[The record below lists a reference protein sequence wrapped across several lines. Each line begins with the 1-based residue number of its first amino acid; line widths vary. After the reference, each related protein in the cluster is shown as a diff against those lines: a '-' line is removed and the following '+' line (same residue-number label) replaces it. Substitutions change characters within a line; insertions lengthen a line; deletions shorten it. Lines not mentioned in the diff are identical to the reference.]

1 MSQDEAA
8 VNNQVVADTT
18 ATDSAPVEQ
27 TTEVVEESVD
37 TGEYTEADVTEEQ
50 KPEEQETETPE
61 EAESTDAEESET
73 QGDNREEE
81 RLAPKSVNRFQKLA
95 NENRALREQLAQL
108 EARKAQVATEQE
120 LLNQIDPET
129 GDYYTIAD
137 AERAARIQANEKQ
150 QEYLQVQEYEL
161 QVQQN
166 QQLLSSEANKSLADF
181 PELDASSDKFDES
194 VALEYEAALAQA
206 LILDQ
211 NGTPI
216 GAHMSPYQLAKS
228 IVSPARAAAERAK
241 ALGQAEAQKATAK
254 MLATA
259 DPSPTS
265 SQSNKSFESLS
276 LKEMEARLRAKG
288 HQI

>member
-1 MSQDEAA
+1 MSQDENA
-8 VNNQVVADTT
+8 VNEQVVADTT
-18 ATDSAPVEQ
+18 ATESAPVENQ
-27 TTEVVEESVD
+27 SEVVEESVD

-50 KPEEQETETPE
+50 EEQETETP
-61 EAESTDAEESET
+61 AESNDAEEPEA
-73 QGDNREEE
+73 QDDNRGEEQ
-81 RLAPKSVNRFQKLA
+81 LAPKSVNRFQKLA
-95 NENRALREQLAQL
+95 NENRELREQLAQL

-120 LLNQIDPET
+120 LLNQINPET
-129 GDYYTIAD
+129 GDYYTIAE
-137 AERAARIQANEKQ
+137 AERAARMQANERQ
-150 QEYLQVQEYEL
+150 QEYLQVEEYNL

-166 QQLLSSEANKSLADF
+166 QQQLSNEANKSIADF
-181 PELDASSDKFDES
+181 PELDSSSDKFDEA
-194 VALEYEAALAQA
+194 VALEYEAALSQA

-211 NGTPI
+211 QGMPI

-228 IVSPARAAAERAK
+228 IVTPARAAAERAK

-254 MLATA
+254 MLASS
-259 DPSPTS
+259 DPSSSS